1 LLAPMVILAPSFG
14 TFTTLYSAMFSS
26 CAKIA

>member
-1 LLAPMVILAPSFG
+1 LAPMVIFAPPVG

-26 CAKIA
+26 PAKIA